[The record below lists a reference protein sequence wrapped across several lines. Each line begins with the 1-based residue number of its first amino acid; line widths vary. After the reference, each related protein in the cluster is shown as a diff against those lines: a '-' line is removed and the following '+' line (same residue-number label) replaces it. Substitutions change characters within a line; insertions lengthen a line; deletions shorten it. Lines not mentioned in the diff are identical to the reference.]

1 MLLKEMIEELSALG
15 CECKDEDK
23 AKKLYEEGQMEDLIK
38 CLKKCRCTLM
48 DEMHESQ
55 RKVDKIDL
63 IIRSAEKEAVKNIG
77 G

>member
-1 MLLKEMIEELSALG
+1 MLLKEMIEDLSALG
-15 CECKDEDK
+15 CESKDEDK
-23 AKKLYEEGQMEDLIK
+23 AKKLYESGQMEDLIK